1 MRKSLPPCQT
11 SVWALSIGAVG
22 VEGVEGVG
30 VVISVVYLFGQIYSL
45 GPTLQQGPAGSR
57 TNPERGRHRGRR
69 TVPESGGR

>member
-11 SVWALSIGAVG
+11 SAWAVSIGAVG
-22 VEGVEGVG
+22 VEGAEGVG

-57 TNPERGRHRGRR
+57 KNRARDQH
-69 TVPESGGR
+69 